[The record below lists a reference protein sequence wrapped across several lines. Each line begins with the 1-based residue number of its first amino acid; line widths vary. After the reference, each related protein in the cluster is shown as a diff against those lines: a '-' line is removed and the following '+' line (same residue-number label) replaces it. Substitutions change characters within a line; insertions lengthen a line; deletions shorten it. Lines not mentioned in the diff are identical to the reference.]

1 MLATTP
7 RPLPRAE
14 ETAPDLAVLI
24 LDVQANVLDQL
35 SVLEAKLDALQATLE
50 ALVTS
55 AAEASAMAQSVMSGG
70 LRSLLS
76 GGGK

>member
-7 RPLPRAE
+7 PVVSSRTPQ
-14 ETAPDLAVLI
+14 DLAAIVY
-24 LDVQANVLDQL
+24 DVQANVLDQL
-35 SVLEAKLDALQATLE
+35 SVLEAKVDALQATLE